1 MKYLKKIFESNIFE
15 INSRILDDIECIQG
29 LIDDVDER
37 YGHLCKCHVF
47 VNSSKADTT
56 FRGNLTEF
64 SNWMK
69 TRLEVELP
77 TIQYTIS
84 ETISNMKFDDEYLI
98 DSLQSLKSRLS
109 NTDCRIDQI
118 SVNTTSKYLEQF
130 SPHGLNK
137 KPINGAKHTEYD
149 YPYSISK
156 EKEIK
161 FGLGM
166 TNLKV
171 RYK

>member
-1 MKYLKKIFESNIFE
+1 MKYLKKIFESNIYD
-15 INSRILDDIECIQG
+15 INSGIQHEIDCIQGFIDDIE
-29 LIDDVDER
+29 EK
-37 YGHLCKCHVF
+37 YNHLCKCSVF
-47 VNSSKADTT
+47 VTGHNDNY
-56 FRGNLTEF
+56 RGDLTKF
-64 SNWMK
+64 SDWVGE
-69 TRLEVELP
+69 RLEKELP

-84 ETISNMKFDDEYLI
+84 ESISSMKFDDEYLI
-98 DSLQSLKSRLS
+98 ESIQSLKSRLT
-109 NTDCRIDQI
+109 NTDCRIDQVSI
-118 SVNTTSKYLEQF
+118 NTRSKYLEQF
-130 SPHGLNK
+130 SPSGLSK
-137 KPINGAKHTEYD
+137 GHIEYN